1 MKRFCAFAALAVAT
15 LSCSW
20 LGAQGI
26 GINTTT
32 PDASAALDI
41 SSTSQGVLIPR
52 MTESQRTAIASPATG
67 LMVYQ
72 TNNTTG
78 LYQYNGSAWA
88 QVGGAAGVSGSGSS
102 SFLPKWTGSTALGNS
117 LIQDNGTG
125 VSIGNSPQAV
135 SQLYVF
141 RNQQTANG
149 DGQHTIIGYRTRNS
163 QNDGTGY
170 GYTATNSGTS
180 GYNFWGDVYT
190 FGVAGHCYN
199 DYSRTGG
206 VLGAEVSGTYWGS
219 LGYKNSGTV
228 AYGVY
233 GSSAYSN
240 GAGFL
245 SNSDRTGIGAGFYG
259 GVMGGWV
266 RGEVLG
272 LTAAGEMYASYNV
285 GNEFTSGYQADLV
298 QAGSEKQAAFA
309 QTSTSLKVTDDG
321 YATLTNGEAVVSM
334 NTAFIALASPGKR
347 PVITVT
353 AVGKPVA
360 LYVRSIDRNT
370 FTVAAVDGSSET
382 VEFAWTA
389 VAQRVD
395 AAQVKVPSALLD
407 GQFDQHLKGAM
418 FNEGNTEQSAKPI
431 WWDGQQ
437 LRFDAIPQ
445 KSIQKQEPGNR

>member
-1 MKRFCAFAALAVAT
+1 MKRFCAFAALTVAT
-15 LSCSW
+15 LSGTW

-41 SSTSQGVLIPR
+41 SSTTQGLLIPR
-52 MTESQRTAIASPATG
+52 MTEAERTAIPSPATG
-67 LMVYQ
+67 LLVYQ

-78 LYQYNGSAWA
+78 LYQYNGSAWS
-88 QVGGAAGVSGSGSS
+88 QVGGAAGLSGSGTIGYV
-102 SFLPKWTGSTALGNS
+102 PKFTAGTTVGNS

-125 VSIGNSPQAV
+125 LGIGIAPSTLY
-135 SQLYVF
+135 QLSVN
-141 RNQQTANG
+141 RNQQTTVG
-149 DGQHTIIGYRTRNS
+149 DGQHSLYGYRTRNT

-170 GYTATNSGTS
+170 SFAGTNSGTA
-180 GYNFWGDVYT
+180 GYNFWGDLYT
-190 FGVAGHCYN
+190 FGVVGFSYN
-199 DYSRTGG
+199 DYTRTGG
-206 VLGAEVSGTYWGS
+206 ILGAEQSGAYWGS
-219 LGYKNSGTV
+219 LGYKNSASQTF
-228 AYGVY
+228 GVY
-233 GSSAYSN
+233 GSNGYSS

-245 SNSDRTGIGAGFYG
+245 SSGERSGIGAGFYG

-272 LTAAGEMYASYNV
+272 LTAAGDMYASYNV
-285 GNEFTSGYQADLV
+285 GNEFTSGFQADLV

-321 YATLTNGEAVVSM
+321 YATLTNGEVVVAM
-334 NTAFIALASPGKR
+334 NDAFIAMASPGKR

-407 GQFDQHLKGAM
+407 GQFDQHLKDAM
-418 FNEGNTEQSAKPI
+418 FNDGNTEQSAKPI

-445 KSIQKQEPGNR
+445 KPIQKQEPSNR

>member
-1 MKRFCAFAALAVAT
+1 
-15 LSCSW
+15 
-20 LGAQGI
+20 
-26 GINTTT
+26 
-32 PDASAALDI
+32 
-41 SSTSQGVLIPR
+41 
-52 MTESQRTAIASPATG
+52 MTEAERTAISSPATG
-67 LMVYQ
+67 LLVYQ

-78 LYQYNGSAWA
+78 LYQYNGSAWT
-88 QVGGAAGVSGSGSS
+88 QVGGAAGLSGGGTSGYV
-102 SFLPKWTGSTALGNS
+102 PKFTAGTAVGNS

-125 VSIGNSPQAV
+125 LGAGIAPSPLY
-135 SQLYVF
+135 QLYVY
-141 RNQQTANG
+141 RTQQTTGG
-149 DGQHTIIGYRTRNS
+149 DGQHSLIGYRTRNS

-170 GYTATNSGTS
+170 GFATTNSGTS
-180 GYNFWGDVYT
+180 GNNFWGDLYT
-190 FGVAGHCYN
+190 FGVAGHSYN
-199 DYSRTGG
+199 DYTRTGG
-206 VLGAEVSGTYWGS
+206 VLGGEVFGTYWGS
-219 LGYKNSGTV
+219 LGYKNSSAQTF
-228 AYGVY
+228 GVY
-233 GSSAYSN
+233 GSSAYTS
-240 GAGFL
+240 GSGFL
-245 SNSDRTGIGAGFYG
+245 SNSERTGIGAGFYG

-309 QTSTSLKVTDDG
+309 QTSISLKVTDDG

-370 FTVAAVDGSSET
+370 FTVATVDGSSET

-445 KSIQKQEPGNR
+445 KPIQKEEPSNR